1 MNDYLKDIGKLAGLN
16 RLISKVRY
24 RGSQRIE
31 NIYPLHELLSS
42 HMGRKTFVSY
52 MFKMGIDSELIRAI
66 SNHKSV
72 SSFARYNKI
81 DDDQK
86 ATAMTVAFRN
96 VG

>member
-1 MNDYLKDIGKLAGLN
+1 
-16 RLISKVRY
+16 
-24 RGSQRIE
+24 
-31 NIYPLHELLSS
+31 
-42 HMGRKTFVSY
+42 
-52 MFKMGIDSELIRAI
+52 MFKRGIDSELIRAI
-66 SNHKSV
+66 SNHKCV